1 MDTSTHPQ
9 AISIDE
15 IDKAI
20 DLRGMECP
28 LPVIKTKLALKKLNE
43 GQILHVS
50 TTDPMSVVDLRVFCM
65 RSGNEL
71 LDWNEAGD
79 GFEFFIRRAI
89 KKA

>member
-1 MDTSTHPQ
+1 MDASVQ
-9 AISIDE
+9 AISTDE

-28 LPVIKTKLALKKLNE
+28 LPVIKTKLALKELAE
-43 GQILHVS
+43 GQILQVS

-71 LDWNEAGD
+71 LDWQENDDE
-79 GFEFFIRRAI
+79 FEFFIRRAN
-89 KKA
+89 KRT